1 MIQGTGGPTPCE
13 LTQPFKKTKQL
24 NKKWHFEP
32 KKYEIRV
39 TLLGA
44 RPAEN
49 YEQHYNYALTSRWG
63 VRPPSP
69 SKETKNLIAQYSAD
83 LF

>member
-13 LTQPFKKTKQL
+13 LTQPFKKNKTVKQKMTLWTK
-24 NKKWHFEP
+24 

-69 SKETKNLIAQYSAD
+69 SKETKKIS
-83 LF
+83 